1 MNLDEVVDH
10 FESTSDYNL
19 SEIERELEP
28 FSEKE
33 LYSCAYKILEKPYKV
48 NEILLIILRKLFE
61 DRKEFVDLF
70 CKFLEEAYDPYY
82 LRKSKVEIIQDVVTE
97 RVDIAFNIAKT
108 MINLGDKKGISAG
121 ILLFMIS
128 DKMEE
133 VEMFVIQGLESENEN
148 FQRCSLVCFLYIMNK
163 GIYDIDKY
171 LQILKNVAPNIS
183 DENEDQLILSLQ
195 LALNIKPDI
204 FQQILESEIGRRGV
218 SAARNYI
225 SNYIRM
231 NRVYSENSILLLKK
245 SIEILESNSSDEMW
259 VDWGLAE
266 VYKSDPDFV
275 FKRIETRLGDRRRI
289 RLMDYQLETRIKEIG
304 NGPIIEFI
312 ESEIDS
318 HNQNPEYIRE
328 SVLID
333 LFSSQEEWI
342 SWCEKWKND
351 KNKEHIILKLLG
363 LLLTEL
369 ITYNP
374 DEIRDRAISLV
385 KEFAKNKSL
394 DYEIETKGINL
405 GADKTEGYKNKENAI
420 KALEILDKILNPTI
434 EIEINELE
442 SNFKKA
448 PNLCEAFNY
457 KWLIKNAKSS
467 NIHIVNYI
475 FGQDS
480 PISQSYLENVFS
492 LLKEHNIK
500 ITKRKLQDIN
510 SGKNILTEIEIISQL
525 VPYFKVT
532 PEPHIKELLPKKLD
546 LMIEYGGE
554 KALIEIATVEEK
566 KVNRLSH
573 GAQTYIP
580 GDKIKNE
587 LLDKFKTQ
595 LHAGKVDVGI
605 PVILLLNLQGFHTG
619 DAVKNGI
626 YGISQF
632 SWKRRTDTN
641 QIVEEGFTREN
652 NGFYDEENSE
662 IITAIGAY
670 KFDMYRED
678 KFVGKLYYPFK
689 PPINKMSLNFRLR
702 LRNALFGNSETSN
715 WKTLMKI
722 PGVDENQAKL
732 LYSNGI
738 DNIDTLISVKEN
750 EVLIKGM
757 SLEELARLR
766 SEAIRVIGALS
777 TNKINF
783 LSGINA
789 EDIKILQKEEIYL
802 IRQLLEREK
811 IPERIEEW
819 KWSLLVEDA
828 KRIMQEI
835 P

>member
-10 FESTSDYNL
+10 FESISDYNL
-19 SEIERELEP
+19 SEIEKELEP

-33 LYSCAYKILEKPYKV
+33 LYNFAYKILEKPYKV

-61 DRKEFVDLF
+61 DRKEFVELF

-82 LRKSKVEIIQDVVTE
+82 LRKSKVEIIQDMVAE
-97 RVDIAFNIAKT
+97 RVDIAFNIAKS

-121 ILLFMIS
+121 ILLFMIY
-128 DKMEE
+128 DKTEE
-133 VEMFVIQGLESENEN
+133 VEIFVIQGLESENEN
-148 FQRCSLVCFLYIMNK
+148 FQRCSLVCLLYIMNS
-163 GIYDIDKY
+163 GIYDTDKY
-171 LQILKNVAPNIS
+171 LQILKNAAPNIS
-183 DENEDQLILSLQ
+183 DGNENQLILSLQ
-195 LALNIKPDI
+195 LALNREPDT
-204 FQQILESEIGRRGV
+204 FQQILESEIERRGA

-225 SNYIRM
+225 RI
-231 NRVYSENSILLLKK
+231 NRVNSESSILLLKK
-245 SIEILESNSSDEMW
+245 SIEILESDGSDEMW
-259 VDWGLAE
+259 IDWGLAE
-266 VYKSDPDFV
+266 VYKSDPNFV
-275 FKRIETRLGDRRRI
+275 VKRIETRLGDRKRI
-289 RLMDYQLETRIKEIG
+289 QLMDHHLETKIKEIG
-304 NGPIIEFI
+304 NGPIIELI

-318 HNQNPEYIRE
+318 HNQTPEYIRE

-369 ITYNP
+369 ITYRP
-374 DEIRDRAISLV
+374 DEIRNRALNLV

-394 DYEIETKGINL
+394 DYETETKGINL

-420 KALEILDKILNPTI
+420 KALQVLDKILNPTKGI
-434 EIEINELE
+434 EIDELE
-442 SNFKKA
+442 KNLKKA

-457 KWLIKNAKSS
+457 KWLIKNAKSR

-480 PISQSYLENVFS
+480 PISQSYLENIFS
-492 LLKEHNIK
+492 ILKEYNIK

-510 SGKNILTEIEIISQL
+510 SGKDILTEIEIISQL

-546 LMIEYGGE
+546 LMIEHGEE

-595 LHAGKVDVGI
+595 LHAGKVDVGT
-605 PVILLLNLQGFHTG
+605 PVIVLLNLQGFHTD

-662 IITAIGAY
+662 IVTAIGAY

-738 DNIDTLISVKEN
+738 DNIDTLINVKEN

-757 SLEELARLR
+757 PLEELARLR

-802 IRQLLEREK
+802 ISQLLAREK
-811 IPERIEEW
+811 IPEGINEW

-828 KRIMQEI
+828 KRIMQESS
-835 P
+835 